1 MSHFV
6 GPVVVFGAAG
16 QVGRELLKK
25 PSIGLPV
32 VGFTHGDVDISDAAA
47 VRVVISRIG
56 PSVIVN
62 AAAYTAVDKAESDAE
77 RAFAVN
83 EQGAR
88 NLAQA
93 AQSHGSALI
102 HISTD
107 YVFDGR
113 KREPYLEDDP
123 VNPLSVYG
131 RSKQAGERLVAAE
144 CERHII
150 LRTAWVCG
158 MYGSNFVKTMLRLA
172 DERDVVRVVA
182 DQRGTPTSAG
192 DLAAAIFAIITM
204 LSEGHDVFGTFH
216 LTNSGATT
224 WHGVAAHIF
233 AWLAA
238 NGGVAPRLDAITTA
252 EYPTP
257 AARPS
262 YSILDCGRI
271 LQAYGVALR
280 PWERA
285 LDDILSSLH
294 NDPAEQQWSG
304 T

>member
-1 MSHFV
+1 MSRLV
-6 GPVVVFGAAG
+6 GPVAVFGAAG
-16 QVGRELLKK
+16 QVGRELLRQ

-32 VGFTHGDVDISDAAA
+32 VGFTHEDVDISDAAA
-47 VRVVISRIG
+47 VRVAIDRLR
-56 PSVIVN
+56 PSVIIN
-62 AAAYTAVDKAESDAE
+62 AAAYTAVDKAESEAE

-83 EQGAR
+83 GQGAG
-88 NLAQA
+88 NLAQV
-93 AQSHGSALI
+93 AQSQGSTLI

-113 KREPYLEDDP
+113 KREPYVEDDP

-131 RSKQAGERLVAAE
+131 RSKQAGERLVTIG

-158 MYGSNFVKTMLRLA
+158 THGSNFVKTMLRLA
-172 DERDVVRVVA
+172 GERELVRVVA
-182 DQRGTPTSAG
+182 DQWGTPTSAG
-192 DLAAAIFAIITM
+192 DLAGAIFAIITG
-204 LSEGHDVFGTFH
+204 LSEGRDAFGTFH

-224 WHGVAAHIF
+224 WHSVAAHVF
-233 AWLAA
+233 AWLVAS
-238 NGGVAPRLDAITTA
+238 GRTAPRLDAITTA

-257 AARPS
+257 AARPI
-262 YSILDCGRI
+262 YSILNCGRVF
-271 LQAYGVALR
+271 QVYGVALR

-285 LDDILSSLH
+285 LDDILSGLH
-294 NDPAEQQWSG
+294 NDLSEQQRSG

>member
-1 MSHFV
+1 MSRLV

-16 QVGRELLKK
+16 QVGHELLNQ
-25 PSIGLPV
+25 PPIGVPV
-32 VGFTHGDVDISDAAA
+32 AGFAHADVDISDSAA
-47 VRVVISRIG
+47 VGAVVARLA

-62 AAAYTAVDKAESDAE
+62 AAAYTAVDKAESDVE

-93 AQSHGSALI
+93 ATSQGSTLI

-113 KREPYLEDDP
+113 KREPYVEDDP
-123 VNPLSVYG
+123 VGPLGVYG
-131 RSKQAGERLVAAE
+131 RSKLAGEQAVVAR

-158 MYGSNFVKTMLRLA
+158 THGSNFVKTMLRLA
-172 DERDVVRVVA
+172 GERDLVRVVS
-182 DQRGTPTSAG
+182 DQRGTPTSAS
-192 DLAAAIFAIITM
+192 DLAAAIFAIIAR
-204 LSEGHDVFGTFH
+204 LSEDHRAFGTFH

-238 NGGVAPRLDAITTA
+238 NGRAAPRLEAITTA

-271 LQAYGVALR
+271 SQAYGIALR
-280 PWERA
+280 PWENA
-285 LDDILSSLH
+285 LDDILGGLH
-294 NDPAEQQWSG
+294 NDPAKPGRDE

>member
-1 MSHFV
+1 MSRFV

-16 QVGRELLKK
+16 QVGRELLKQ

-32 VGFTHGDVDISDAAA
+32 VGFTRGDVDISDAAA
-47 VRVVISRIG
+47 VRVVINRLG

-93 AQSHGSALI
+93 AQSHRSTLI

-113 KREPYLEDDP
+113 KREPYVEDDP

-131 RSKQAGERLVAAE
+131 RSKQAGERLVTAD

-158 MYGSNFVKTMLRLA
+158 TYGSNFVKTMLRLA
-172 DERDVVRVVA
+172 GEREVRVVA

-204 LSEGHDVFGTFH
+204 LSEGHDAFGTFH

-238 NGGVAPRLDAITTA
+238 NGRTAPHLEAITTA

-257 AARPS
+257 AARPT

-271 LQAYGVALR
+271 FQAYGVALR

-285 LDDILSSLH
+285 LDDILSGLH
-294 NDPAEQQWSG
+294 NDPAEQQRSR

>member
-1 MSHFV
+1 MSHLI

-16 QVGRELLKK
+16 QVGRELLRQ

-47 VRVVISRIG
+47 VRAIIDRLR

-62 AAAYTAVDKAESDAE
+62 AAAYTAVDKAESDVE
-77 RAFAVN
+77 RVFAVN
-83 EQGAR
+83 GQGAG
-88 NLAQA
+88 NLALA
-93 AQSHGSALI
+93 AQLQGSTLI

-113 KREPYLEDDP
+113 KREPYVEDDP
-123 VNPLSVYG
+123 VSPLNVYG
-131 RSKQAGERLVAAE
+131 RSKLAGEQRVIAG

-158 MYGSNFVKTMLRLA
+158 THGSNFVRTMLRLA
-172 DERDVVRVVA
+172 GERELVRVVA

-192 DLAAAIFAIITM
+192 DLAAAIFEIITS
-204 LSEGHDVFGTFH
+204 LSEGHEAFGKFH

-233 AWLAA
+233 AWLTAS
-238 NGGVAPRLDAITTA
+238 GRTTPRLDAITTA

-262 YSILDCGRI
+262 CSILNCGRI
-271 LQAYGVALR
+271 FQAYGVALR

-285 LDDILSSLH
+285 LDDILSGLH
-294 NDPAEQQWSG
+294 TNLAEQGRS